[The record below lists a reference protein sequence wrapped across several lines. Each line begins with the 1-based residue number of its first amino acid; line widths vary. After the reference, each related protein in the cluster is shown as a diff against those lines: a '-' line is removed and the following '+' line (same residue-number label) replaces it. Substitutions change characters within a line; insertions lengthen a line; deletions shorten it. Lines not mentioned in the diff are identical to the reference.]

1 MQMPE
6 ARMIVLGNP
15 AVGTPCCRWLRL
27 SLHLPAR
34 VRVRATPAGRE
45 VLLHDPHLLAAR
57 YGLKAEQVGGLA
69 GFSRMV
75 EDVLKG

>member
-6 ARMIVLGNP
+6 ARMIILGNP

-27 SLHLPAR
+27 ALHLPA
-34 VRVRATPAGRE
+34 RVRATPAGRE
-45 VLLHDPHLLAAR
+45 VLLLDPHLLAAR

-75 EDVLKG
+75 EGVLKG

>member
-6 ARMIVLGNP
+6 ARMIILGNP

-27 SLHLPAR
+27 SLHLPAQ
-34 VRVRATPAGRE
+34 VRVRATPAGRD
-45 VLLHDPHLLAAR
+45 VLLHDPPLLAAR

-75 EDVLKG
+75 EGVLKG